1 MMQCGAQWC
10 RLKSMATT
18 QKSVRQSVSLPAPVA
33 KRVRT
38 LAKTQK
44 TSTSRMLVK
53 LIETGLE
60 SKEAE
65 KRRFFTL
72 ADALSVASDE
82 KERERIKG
90 ELARLTF
97 GE

>member
-1 MMQCGAQWC
+1 MANTG
-10 RLKSMATT
+10 KSE
-18 QKSVRQSVSLPAPVA
+18 RQSVSLPTLVA

-53 LIETGLE
+53 LIEAGLE
-60 SKEAE
+60 SREAE
-65 KRRFFTL
+65 KQRFFAL
-72 ADALSVASDE
+72 ADALSASGDE
-82 KERERIKG
+82 EERERIKR